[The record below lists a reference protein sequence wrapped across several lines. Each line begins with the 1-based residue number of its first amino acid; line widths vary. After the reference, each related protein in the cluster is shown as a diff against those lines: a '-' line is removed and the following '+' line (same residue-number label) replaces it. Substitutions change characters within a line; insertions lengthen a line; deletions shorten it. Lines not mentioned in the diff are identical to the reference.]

1 MFENGV
7 MLGKGLIILCYQN
20 KVNKSNNKECSIK
33 LKEFIESVEK
43 ILKFYTMG
51 TINFREEL
59 YLNEIKNCLDYLKSI
74 VESNNFKIND
84 SIIYKIK
91 SIVRTL
97 SFFIR
102 LE

>member
-20 KVNKSNNKECSIK
+20 KVNNYNNKECIVK

-43 ILKFYTMG
+43 ILKIYTIG

-59 YLNEIKNCLDYLKSI
+59 YFNEIKNCLGVLKSI
-74 VESNNFKIND
+74 VESNSFKIND